1 MARFPSNPDW
11 ERIYE
16 DDRVYVYQN
25 KNDDIH
31 MKVLIDGRKQK
42 QFYNE
47 TVYSDVPRF
56 LVDETGMMRYWS
68 LFS

>member
-1 MARFPSNPDW
+1 MAKYPNNPKW
-11 ERIYE
+11 EKIFA

-31 MKVLIDGRKQK
+31 MKVLIDGRKSK

-47 TVYSDVPRF
+47 TVYSDVPRY
-56 LVDETGMMRYWS
+56 LADETGQLKYWS
-68 LFS
+68 LFN